1 MKQRILIVII
11 LSTHFSYGQTKIFD
25 GYDFENENYALV
37 FLNVE
42 LVEEEIAVEES
53 LETVDKSNPIE
64 YIDNRHHY
72 LIDSKLHLSSIKNS
86 WEGKPVD
93 YRYMCWYN
101 YFIYLLKDG
110 EVISEMRTNFECKE
124 LLVDKVPYEFDS
136 TLVTSL
142 LSQAEKISKIDVTY
156 ESIDEG
162 RSHYKQSI
170 RNPDLLMV
178 NYYRPSWIDY
188 NGQFEVQFLD
198 YDKTGNIERRI
209 SDLIEAAGLVNFKLS
224 WASSGYGHKDEPND
238 YWYRVFSN
246 EQPETLSGLKVREDW
261 IKFNG
266 PFKATY
272 IKRDSPI
279 RH

>member
-1 MKQRILIVII
+1 MKHGILIVII
-11 LSTHFSYGQTKIFD
+11 LLTHFSYGQTKIFD
-25 GYDFENENYALV
+25 GYDFETGNYSLV

-42 LVEEEIAVEES
+42 LVEEEEIAVEES
-53 LETVDKSNPIE
+53 LETVDKSNLIE
-64 YIDNRHHY
+64 YIDYRQHY
-72 LIDSKLHLSSIKNS
+72 LIDSKLHLASIKNS

-93 YRYMCWYN
+93 YQYMCWYD

-110 EVISEMRTNFECKE
+110 EVISEMRANFECKE

-162 RSHYKQSI
+162 RSHYQQSI

-178 NYYRPSWIDY
+178 NYYRPNWIDF

-198 YDKTGNIERRI
+198 YDKTGNIEGRI
-209 SDLIEAAGLVNFKLS
+209 SGLIEAAGVVNFKLS
-224 WASSGYGHKDEPND
+224 WASSGYGHKGISIIMLLI
-238 YWYRVFSN
+238 YR
-246 EQPETLSGLKVREDW
+246 
-261 IKFNG
+261 
-266 PFKATY
+266 
-272 IKRDSPI
+272 
-279 RH
+279 